1 MATVVAIEPGYSPHF
16 TEIIEI
22 CSHCG
27 RPLCPHCLN
36 HTNHDSATID
46 LWKCSN
52 STCKLEFHYYNS
64 ENK

>member
-1 MATVVAIEPGYSPHF
+1 MATVIAIEPGCSPHF

-36 HTNHDSATID
+36 HREGGSYITPSMKSKPEITPAFPKNHYQ
-46 LWKCSN
+46 
-52 STCKLEFHYYNS
+52 FS
-64 ENK
+64 E

>member
-1 MATVVAIEPGYSPHF
+1 MATVAAIEPRYSSHF

-27 RPLCPHCLN
+27 RPLCPHCWN
-36 HTNHDSATID
+36 HTNLDSKTVD
-46 LWKCSN
+46 LWECSN
-52 STCKLEFHYYNS
+52 HTCKLEFHYYNS